1 MNTSGTEKL
10 KMLQAS
16 VRCLVYG
23 LLALLPLIG
32 LPFALAA
39 LWLAGR
45 IRKQETSYWNAA
57 KPYRIIGT
65 LCAAIGTVGWFFIAA
80 LIAINSFL
88 RNGGF

>member
-1 MNTSGTEKL
+1 MNNPGAEKL

-45 IRKQETSYWNAA
+45 IRKQEKVYWNAA
-57 KPYRIIGT
+57 KPYRVIGT
-65 LCAAIGTVGWFFIAA
+65 LCAAIGTLGWC
-80 LIAINSFL
+80 LIAFL
-88 RNGGF
+88 FALNGIAHNGGY

>member
-1 MNTSGTEKL
+1 
-10 KMLQAS
+10 MLQAS

-45 IRKQETSYWNAA
+45 IRKQEKAYWNAA

-65 LCAAIGTVGWFFIAA
+65 LCAAIGTIGWFFIAT